1 MNILQHL
8 YLRSFPNTNKQFQEK
23 TGLPELELLL
33 SGSKLKLLLQ
43 QGWKS
48 NPADIKQVKRD
59 REHQEL
65 FQSQGIWQGNILDF

>member
-33 SGSKLKLLLQ
+33 WLQ
-43 QGWKS
+43 TKVIAPARLKS
-48 NPADIKQVKRD
+48 NPTDIKQVKRD